1 MNGMIASLLPIGMI
15 ILMLA
20 LGLRLA
26 PDDLARTLRRPR
38 ALATGLMVQL
48 LGLPL
53 IALALA
59 HLTALDAAMLTGM
72 VLVAA
77 SPGGVTSNYAALLA
91 RGSVV
96 LSVSMTLVT
105 SLAAP
110 LTLPLVLALAGIEAP
125 GPGGLWR
132 ISLGMTAVALVPFL
146 VGIGVA
152 RIAPGWA
159 ARLLRWLDPFSRF
172 VFLAMVLGTFI
183 QNWAVMRESFAAV
196 GWAVCGYAVV
206 VPVVSWLT
214 ARSARLE
221 AVQRRTIMIE
231 ASMQNVAITIFV
243 AATLMGTPALAIPGL
258 IYAVLMNVVALT
270 VIVAVRLRGSA

>member
-1 MNGMIASLLPIGMI
+1 MTGMIASLLPIGMI

-26 PDDLARTLRRPR
+26 PDDLARTLREPR
-38 ALATGLMVQL
+38 ALATGLGVQL

-53 IALALA
+53 IALALS
-59 HLTALDAAMLTGM
+59 HLTALEAATLTGM

-91 RGSVV
+91 RGSVA

-110 LTLPLVLALAGIEAP
+110 LTLPVVLALAGVDAP

-132 ISLGMTAVALVPFL
+132 ISLGMTAVALVPL
-146 VGIGVA
+146 LIGIGIARMAPAVA
-152 RIAPGWA
+152 AQV
-159 ARLLRWLDPFSRF
+159 LRWLDPFSRV

-183 QNWAVMRESFAAV
+183 QNWAVMRESFADV
-196 GWAVCGYAVV
+196 GLTVCLYAAVV
-206 VPVVSWLT
+206 PLLSWFAART
-214 ARSARLE
+214 ARLA
-221 AVQRRTIMIE
+221 AVEMRTIMIE

-243 AATLMGTPALAIPGL
+243 ASTLMDMPALAIPGL
-258 IYAVLMNVVALT
+258 IYAVLMNVVALA
-270 VIVAVRLRGSA
+270 VIVAVRLRAEG